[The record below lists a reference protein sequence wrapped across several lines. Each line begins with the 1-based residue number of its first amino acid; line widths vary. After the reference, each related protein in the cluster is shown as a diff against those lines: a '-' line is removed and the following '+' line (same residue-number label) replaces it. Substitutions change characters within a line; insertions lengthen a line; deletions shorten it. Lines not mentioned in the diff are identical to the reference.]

1 MKYGFVGEKTES
13 RFLPEIFGKLADHE
27 YEILEPEKGAFADVL
42 KNSDFSGLNV
52 GEEFA
57 GEIGKYLSDTDE
69 HAAELGFVD
78 TVTRRGGRLYGFNTS
93 FGAFCG
99 LVAHAGVEMRS
110 RMVLVIGAGAL
121 GKVVSSACVSLGAEK
136 VMTADDF
143 DAAKKFASAEI
154 VVNASD
160 DEKHGKTLDISLF
173 KNLSAVLDTTAFPL
187 RTRLVSDA
195 QKKIILSEG
204 GLFMLVRGAVM
215 SHEIFTGDKV
225 RYGETERIYSEI
237 LRANENIVLIGMP
250 GCGKSVVGNTTASLL
265 GRRFI
270 DVDTVIEGK
279 YGSVSYIIKEKG
291 EDEFRRIEQSV
302 IAEAAS
308 ETGVVIAVGGGA
320 VIRRQNVDALK
331 ANGKLFFIDRSP
343 ELISLSPKEPLAT
356 SRMAQMALFG
366 QRYSVYRDVADVRVD
381 GDESIKDVANSIIMK
396 FRRVGADGKLRVLI
410 INGPNLN
417 LLGIR
422 EPDIY
427 GRETY
432 SDLCLRISAHAEE
445 LGIKLEIYQSN
456 HEGAIVDK
464 IQQSMGSVDAI
475 VINPAGYT
483 HTSVAIPDA
492 IKAVGIPTLEVHLSK
507 VDEREEYRRINY
519 VREACFDTV
528 SGMGGNGYIEALD
541 RLKKKFG

>member
-1 MKYGFVGEKTES
+1 MKYGFVGEKTACG
-13 RFLPEIFGKLADHE
+13 FLPQIHEKLSNFE
-27 YEILEPEKGAFADVL
+27 YENVALKKGEFADL
-42 KNSDFSGLNV
+42 CAGKDFVGLNI
-52 GEEFA
+52 GEELVGVA
-57 GEIGKYLSDTDE
+57 DKYLSDIDD

-99 LVAHAGVEMRS
+99 LVAHSEIEIKS
-110 RMVLVIGAGAL
+110 HTVLVIGNGAL
-121 GKVVSSACVSLGAEK
+121 SKVVSSACASLGAGK
-136 VMTADDF
+136 IVTAVGFDD
-143 DAAKKFASAEI
+143 AKKYLTAEI
-154 VVNASD
+154 IVNTSD
-160 DEKHGKTLDISLF
+160 DGKHGKTLDISAF
-173 KNLSAVLDTTAFPL
+173 KSLCGVIETSALPL
-187 RTRLVSDA
+187 RSRLIFDA
-195 QKKIILSEG
+195 EKANIACES
-204 GLFMLVRGAVM
+204 GLFMLVRQAVL

-250 GCGKSVVGNTTASLL
+250 GCGKSAVGNTVSSML

-270 DVDTVIEGK
+270 DVDNVIEEK
-279 YGSVSYIIKEKG
+279 YGSVSYIFKEKG
-291 EDEFRRIEQSV
+291 EDFFRDVEEKTIRDVSV
-302 IAEAAS
+302 

-320 VIRRQNVDALK
+320 VTREQNVDALRE
-331 ANGKLFFIDRSP
+331 NGKLFFIDRSP
-343 ELISLSPKEPLAT
+343 ELISLSRSEPLAS
-356 SRMAQMALFG
+356 SRLASMALFG

-381 GDESIKDVANSIIMK
+381 GDGSIKDVANSIIMK

-432 SDLCLRISAHAEE
+432 SDLCARIGAHAEK

-464 IQQSMGSVDAI
+464 IQQSMGSVDAMI
-475 VINPAGYT
+475 INPAGYT

-492 IKAVGIPTLEVHLSK
+492 IKAVGIPTIEMHLSK
-507 VDEREEYRRINY
+507 VDEREVYRRINY

-528 SGMGGNGYIEALD
+528 SGMGGDGYIEALD
-541 RLKKKFG
+541 RLNKKFG

>member
-1 MKYGFVGEKTES
+1 MKHGVVGNKTES
-13 RFLPEIFGKLADHE
+13 GLLPEIFGKLADHE
-27 YEILEPEKGAFADVL
+27 YEILESDKGAFADL
-42 KNSDFSGLNV
+42 MQKKDFSGLNI

-57 GEIGKYLSDTDE
+57 GDISKYLDDTDE
-69 HAAELGFVD
+69 HAAELGFID
-78 TVTRRGGRLYGFNTS
+78 TVTCRGGRLYGFNTS

-99 LVAHAGVEMRS
+99 LVAHSGIEMRS
-110 RMVLVIGAGAL
+110 RSVLVIGAGAL
-121 GKVVSSACVSLGAEK
+121 AKVVSSACVSLGAET
-136 VMTADDF
+136 VNTVGSF
-143 DAAKKFASAEI
+143 DAAKKYASAEI
-154 VVNASD
+154 VVNASK
-160 DEKHGKTLDISLF
+160 DEKLGKTLDLSLF
-173 KNLSAVLDTTAFPL
+173 KNLYAVIDTTYFPL
-187 RTRLVSDA
+187 RTHLISDA
-195 QKKIILSEG
+195 QKKNILCEG
-204 GLFMLVRGAVM
+204 GLFMLVRQAVL

-237 LRANENIVLIGMP
+237 MREKENIVLIGMP

-270 DVDTVIEGK
+270 DVDSVIEQK
-279 YGSVSYIIKEKG
+279 YGSVSYILKEKG
-291 EDEFRRIEQSV
+291 EDVFRDIEQET
-302 IAEAAS
+302 IADVAN

-320 VIRRQNVDALK
+320 VIRRQNIDALK

-343 ELISLSPKEPLAT
+343 ELISLSVKEPLAS
-356 SRMAQMALFG
+356 SRLAQMALYG

-432 SDLCLRISAHAEE
+432 SDLCARINAYAEK
-445 LGIKLEIYQSN
+445 LGVKLEIFQSN

-464 IQQSMGSVDAI
+464 IQQSLGNIDALI
-475 VINPAGYT
+475 INPAGYT

-492 IKAVGIPTLEVHLSK
+492 IKAVGIPTIEVHLSK

-528 SGMGGNGYIEALD
+528 LGMGGNGYIEALD
-541 RLKKKFG
+541 RLKKKFD